1 MIKTFTQNDLI
12 RYIYDE
18 TSHAESSEIQQALLC
33 DGSLQEEYKS
43 LSGVISMLD
52 ELLETSPSSSVQSSR
67 SKV

>member
-1 MIKTFTQNDLI
+1 MTKTFTQNDLI

-18 TSHAESSEIQQALLC
+18 TSNAESSEIQQALLC
-33 DGSLQEEYKS
+33 NGSLQEEYKS

-52 ELLETSPSSSVQSSR
+52 ELLDTSPSSSVQSSR

>member
-1 MIKTFTQNDLI
+1 MTRTFTQNDLI

-18 TSHAESSEIQQALLC
+18 TSNAESSEIQQALLC
-33 DGSLQEEYKS
+33 NGSLQEEYKS

-52 ELLETSPSSSVQSSR
+52 ELLETSRSSSIQSSR

>member
-1 MIKTFTQNDLI
+1 MTKTFTQNDLI

-18 TSHAESSEIQQALLC
+18 TSNAESSEIQQALLC
-33 DGSLQEEYKS
+33 SGSLQEEYKS

>member
-1 MIKTFTQNDLI
+1 MTKTFTQNDLI

-18 TSHAESSEIQQALLC
+18 TSNAESSEIQQALLC
-33 DGSLQEEYKS
+33 NGSLQDEYKS

-52 ELLETSPSSSVQSSR
+52 ELMETSPSSSVQSSR

>member
-18 TSHAESSEIQQALLC
+18 TSQEESIEIQQALLC
-33 DGSLQEEYKS
+33 DGALNDEFRS
-43 LSGVISMLD
+43 LSTTKAMLNS
-52 ELLETSPSSSVQSSR
+52 LLEPDMPSLKSSR

>member
-1 MIKTFTQNDLI
+1 MTKTFTQNDLI

-18 TSHAESSEIQQALLC
+18 TSNAESSEIQQALLC
-33 DGSLQEEYKS
+33 DGSLQEEYKN
-43 LSGVISMLD
+43 LSGVTSMLD

>member
-18 TSHAESSEIQQALLC
+18 TSNAESSEIQQALLC

>member
-18 TSHAESSEIQQALLC
+18 TSNAESSEIQQALLC
-33 DGSLQEEYKS
+33 NGSLQEEYKS

>member
-1 MIKTFTQNDLI
+1 MTKTFTQNDLI

-18 TSHAESSEIQQALLC
+18 TSNAESTEIQQALFC

-43 LSGVISMLD
+43 LSRVKSLLD
-52 ELLETSPSSSVQSSR
+52 ELLETTGSSSVQSSS

>member
-1 MIKTFTQNDLI
+1 MTKTFTQNDLI

-18 TSHAESSEIQQALLC
+18 TSNAESSEIQQALLC
-33 DGSLQEEYKS
+33 NGSLQEEYKS

-52 ELLETSPSSSVQSSR
+52 ELLEISPSSSVHSSR

>member
-1 MIKTFTQNDLI
+1 MTKTFTQNDLI

-18 TSHAESSEIQQALLC
+18 TSNAESSEIQQALLC
-33 DGSLQEEYKS
+33 NGSLQEEYKS
-43 LSGVISMLD
+43 LTGVISMLD

>member
-1 MIKTFTQNDLI
+1 MTRTFTQNDLI

-18 TSHAESSEIQQALLC
+18 TSNEESSELQQALLC

-43 LSGVISMLD
+43 LSSVKSMLD
-52 ELLETSPSSSVQSSR
+52 ELLESSPSSSLRSSR

>member
-1 MIKTFTQNDLI
+1 MTKTFTQNDLI

-18 TSHAESSEIQQALLC
+18 TSNAESTEIQQALLC

-43 LSGVISMLD
+43 LSRVKSLLD
-52 ELLETSPSSSVQSSR
+52 ELLETTGSSSVQSSS

>member
-1 MIKTFTQNDLI
+1 MTKTFTQNDLI

-18 TSHAESSEIQQALLC
+18 TSNAESSEIQQALLC
-33 DGSLQEEYKS
+33 NGSLQEEYKS

-52 ELLETSPSSSVQSSR
+52 DLLEISPSSSVQSSR

>member
-1 MIKTFTQNDLI
+1 MTKTFTQNDLI

-18 TSHAESSEIQQALLC
+18 TSNAESTEIQQALLC

-43 LSGVISMLD
+43 LSRAKSLLD
-52 ELLETSPSSSVQSSR
+52 ELLETTGSSSVQSSS

>member
-18 TSHAESSEIQQALLC
+18 TSNAESTEIQQALLC

-43 LSGVISMLD
+43 LSGVKSMLD
-52 ELLETSPSSSVQSSR
+52 ELLETTDSSSVQSSS

>member
-1 MIKTFTQNDLI
+1 MTKTFTQNDLI

-18 TSHAESSEIQQALLC
+18 TSNAESSEIQQALLC
-33 DGSLQEEYKS
+33 NGSLQEEYKS

-52 ELLETSPSSSVQSSR
+52 DLLETSISSSAQSSR